1 MVRIKRIVCPVDFF
15 PTSLRAFDYALKIA
29 RDNGAKIYA
38 VHVVSPALPAAYDF
52 PVDISNLVASLQK
65 ESRRQM
71 LTLKKKAENAGV
83 VVQTAVRVGNIDT
96 EILALIEKSRAD
108 LVVMG
113 THGRHGIERWFMGSV
128 AERMARR
135 CPAPLLTIPPTTRE
149 AA

>member
-1 MVRIKRIVCPVDFF
+1 MIHIKRIVCPVDLF

-29 RDNGAKIYA
+29 HDNGAKIYA
-38 VHVVSPALPAAYDF
+38 VHVVSAALPAAYDF
-52 PVDISNLVASLQK
+52 PVDISKVVASMEK
-65 ESRRQM
+65 ESKAQM
-71 LTLKKKAENAGV
+71 LRLKKKAEDAGV
-83 VVQTAVRVGNIDT
+83 VAQTEVRVGSIDT
-96 EILALIEKSRAD
+96 EILAAIKKFKAD

-135 CPAPLLTIPPTTRE
+135 CPAPLLTIPPTRRK